1 MTRPGA
7 PLYNAPIPGRKPKPL
22 IALLRRD
29 TLLMAG
35 LVAALWVIEVVN
47 LLTGQ
52 ALLGFGIR
60 SRDLPTVWTVL
71 TAPWLHASIAHL
83 AANTIPFFVL
93 GWMVLLRGL
102 RAFLWDTA
110 VIVLV
115 GGLLLWLVG
124 PPNTVTVGA
133 SGLIFGFL
141 GLLLA
146 RGFFERR
153 VGSMLLA
160 VVVAVLYGGALWG
173 LLPGVPGVS
182 WQGHLTGALTG
193 VGLARLE
200 HGRSSAGAATR

>member
-1 MTRPGA
+1 
-7 PLYNAPIPGRKPKPL
+7 
-22 IALLRRD
+22 
-29 TLLMAG
+29 MAG

-83 AANTIPFFVL
+83 TANTVPFFVL